1 MEGIL
6 ESVPNFS
13 EGRNPAIIKAI
24 ADALSSVT
32 GAALLHVD
40 SSFDANRTVYTLAGY
55 PDAVL
60 EALKAGARCAFR
72 RINMAAHSGT
82 HPRIG
87 ALDVLPLVP
96 LSGMTME
103 SCSRIAADLAS
114 ELAAELD
121 VPFYL
126 YARSAKSE
134 ARRDLSAIRRG
145 GYEGLEKK
153 LEDDAWVPD
162 SGPRRFIPSW
172 GATVCG
178 ARDFLIAW
186 NVNLSVKDES
196 MAKAI
201 AARLR
206 AGADGH
212 RRFPGLK
219 TIGWYMQEYGCAQ
232 VSCNV
237 CDFRSAPLFEVYAEI
252 SRLAEECGCE
262 ARGSELIGLIPLE
275 AMLAAGLSVLA
286 AEASVLATKASVLGA
301 DRGKADRE
309 RIVAAAIKGLGLDAL
324 SAFEP
329 NERIL
334 ELALEARGLG

>member
-1 MEGIL
+1 MKGLL

-13 EGRNPAIIKAI
+13 EGRNPALIQAI
-24 ADALSSVT
+24 AEALSSVA

-55 PDAVL
+55 PDAVV

-72 RINMAAHSGT
+72 GIDMAEHSGT

-103 SCSRIAADLAS
+103 DCSRMAADLAS
-114 ELAAELD
+114 ELAAELE

-126 YARSAKSE
+126 YAHSANRE
-134 ARRDLSAIRRG
+134 ERRELSAIRRG
-145 GYEGLEKK
+145 GYEGLAEKLK
-153 LEDDAWVPD
+153 DDAWAPD
-162 SGPRRFIPSW
+162 SGPRRFVPSW

-186 NVNLSVKDES
+186 NVNLSGKDES
-196 MAKAI
+196 IAKAI

-206 AGADGH
+206 RGPDG
-212 RRFPGLK
+212 RGRFPGLK
-219 TIGWYMQEYGCAQ
+219 AIGWYMEAYGCAQ
-232 VSCNV
+232 ASCNV
-237 CDFRSAPLFEVYAEI
+237 CDFRAAPLYAVYAEI
-252 SRLAEECGCE
+252 SKLAQEFGCE

-275 AMLAAGLSVLA
+275 AVLAAG
-286 AEASVLATKASVLGA
+286 ASVLAEKASGLATEASVPDA
-301 DRGKADRE
+301 EKAGRE
-309 RIVAAAIKGLGLDAL
+309 RIIAAAVKGLGLDSL
-324 SAFEP
+324 RPFEP

-334 ELALEARGLG
+334 ELALEARGLM

>member
-1 MEGIL
+1 MKGLL

-13 EGRNPAIIKAI
+13 EGRNPVVIHAI
-24 ADALSSVT
+24 AEALNSIT

-55 PDAVL
+55 PDAVI

-72 RINMAAHSGT
+72 GIDMASHSGT

-103 SCSRIAADLAS
+103 YCSRMAAGLAS
-114 ELAAELD
+114 ELAAELE

-126 YARSAKSE
+126 YARSARSE
-134 ARRDLSAIRRG
+134 ERRELSAIRRG
-145 GYEGLEKK
+145 GYEGLEEK
-153 LEDDAWVPD
+153 LKDDAWAPD

-172 GATVCG
+172 GATICG

-196 MAKAI
+196 IAKAI

-206 AGADGH
+206 RGPDGH

-219 TIGWYMQEYGCAQ
+219 AIGWYMEGYGCAQ

-237 CDFRSAPLFEVYAEI
+237 CDFRAAPLYAVYSEI
-252 SRLAEECGCE
+252 SRLADEFGCGV
-262 ARGSELIGLIPLE
+262 RGSELIGLIPLE
-275 AMLAAGLSVLA
+275 AMLAAGISVLA
-286 AEASVLATKASVLGA
+286 AKASVLDA
-301 DRGKADRE
+301 DAEKEGRE
-309 RIVAAAIKGLGLDAL
+309 KIIAAAVTGLGLDSL
-324 SAFEP
+324 RPFEP

-334 ELALEARGLG
+334 ELALEAKGLK